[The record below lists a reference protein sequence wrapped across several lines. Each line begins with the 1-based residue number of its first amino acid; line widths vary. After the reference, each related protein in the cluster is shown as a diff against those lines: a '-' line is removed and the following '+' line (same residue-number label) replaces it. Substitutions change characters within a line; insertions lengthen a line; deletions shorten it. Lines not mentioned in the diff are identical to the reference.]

1 MILDTQNLFSDDQAL
16 TATAVSTNVIDLGA
30 GGTPAIGSSALGR
43 QIGLGEP
50 VEILIQLVVD
60 SGGTSPTLD
69 VDLQQDTVENFAS
82 ATVIASAP
90 QIAGGSAGDR
100 ASINWVPKEQSERY
114 LRLNYTLGGTTP
126 TYTVTSGVVLGT
138 QTRPQ

>member
-30 GGTPAIGSSALGR
+30 GGTPAIGASALGR

-50 VEILIQLVVD
+50 VEVLVQLTVD

-69 VDLQQDTVENFAS
+69 VDLQQDTTAAFSS
-82 ATVIASAP
+82 ATVIASAA

-100 ASINWVPKEQSERY
+100 ASIQWIPHGQSERF

-126 TYTVTSGVVLGT
+126 TYTVTSGIVLGT